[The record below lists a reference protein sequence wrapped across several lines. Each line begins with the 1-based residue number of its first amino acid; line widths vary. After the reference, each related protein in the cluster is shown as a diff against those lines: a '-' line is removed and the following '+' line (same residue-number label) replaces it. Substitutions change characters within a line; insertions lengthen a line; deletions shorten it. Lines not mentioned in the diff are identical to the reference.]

1 MKIKQTKN
9 KANRKASRATQHPAM
24 KIMARLGFVVT
35 GLLHMMI
42 GWIAVRI
49 ATGSGGGEASNSG
62 AMAEITSR
70 PGGQIFLWCMTV
82 GLLAL
87 GLWRLLSAFLAEEK
101 KNQAKAAILGIV
113 YLTLGFSAFRFAK
126 GGSSS
131 DGQQSSSLTAQLL
144 GIPGG
149 KAIIVLGGLIIL
161 GVGVYGIIKG
171 STRKFVED
179 LESGAEKGK
188 VGSGIILA
196 GIIGYVARGVAF
208 LVLGG
213 LVGWAAVFSDPEK
226 ASGMDAALRTIGQQ
240 PFGAVLLSLVALGF
254 MLYGIYSIARA
265 KYTSEI

>member
-1 MKIKQTKN
+1 M
-9 KANRKASRATQHPAM
+9 
-24 KIMARLGFVVT
+24 
-35 GLLHMMI
+35 
-42 GWIAVRI
+42 
-49 ATGSGGGEASNSG
+49 
-62 AMAEITSR
+62 
-70 PGGQIFLWCMTV
+70 
-82 GLLAL
+82 
-87 GLWRLLSAFLAEEK
+87 
-101 KNQAKAAILGIV
+101 
-113 YLTLGFSAFRFAK
+113 
-126 GGSSS
+126 
-131 DGQQSSSLTAQLL
+131 
-144 GIPGG
+144 
-149 KAIIVLGGLIIL
+149 
-161 GVGVYGIIKG
+161 GVYGIIKG

-213 LVGWAAVFSDPEK
+213 LVGWAAVSSDPEK